1 MEDWGHAPHDA
12 PLWRVTTSADI
23 SSQTRPHCQHF
34 PVNILDNAFVG
45 HLSICSPSSSS
56 VLTVQ
61 KFITVFLT
69 YSASLWPSIRTAVFL
84 LIEHDLF
91 LFSFN
96 SKDEKKNLGKNLCE
110 QEKNSFHPAD
120 LNFGSTCVNYSHLI
134 KFVKSFSHFWI

>member
-1 MEDWGHAPHDA
+1 MEDWGHAPDDA
-12 PLWRVTTSADI
+12 PLWTVTSADI
-23 SSQTRPHCQHF
+23 SSQTCPHCQRY
-34 PVNILDNAFVG
+34 PLNILDNAFVG

-61 KFITVFLT
+61 KFVTVFLT
-69 YSASLWPSIRTAVFL
+69 YSATLWPSMHTAVFL

-91 LFSFN
+91 YLVLIL
-96 SKDEKKNLGKNLCE
+96 KMKKHLGKKLCE